1 MRTKLAL
8 MFAVLVGLGSARAD
22 VVNLTN
28 VIDGSNTTT
37 LGSLFIKLTTTGS
50 GAFQL
55 TSLQLS
61 SANNNSGIGY
71 QLTLATGGAINAIS
85 GSNLSAT
92 AGLITFNN
100 SNTFGAGDY
109 WLAITG
115 LSVAYGKGVSST
127 LTASPSDLGVSNALL
142 VAAQG
147 DTSGTS
153 GDIFKADLQITVPE
167 PATLILTGSA
177 LAAGAVGAFFKRR
190 RKVSTEV
197 AA

>member
-22 VVNLTN
+22 VVHLTN
-28 VIDGSNTTT
+28 VIDGSNLTNLT
-37 LGSLFIKLTTTGS
+37 GLFIKLTTTGS

-61 SANNNSGIGY
+61 SVKTDNGIGY
-71 QLTLATGGAINAIS
+71 SLTLATGGAINGIS
-85 GSNLSAT
+85 GSNLTSA

-115 LSVAYGKGVSST
+115 LSFAYGKGVSST
-127 LTASPSDLGVSNALL
+127 LTASPSNLGVSNGLL
-142 VAAQG
+142 VDAQG
-147 DTSGTS
+147 GTT
-153 GDIFKADLQITVPE
+153 GTTGHIFKADLAITVPE

-177 LAAGAVGAFFKRR
+177 LAAGAIGAFFKGR

>member
-22 VVNLTN
+22 VVHLTN
-28 VIDGSNTTT
+28 VIDGSNLTNLT
-37 LGSLFIKLTTTGS
+37 GLFIKLTTTGS

>member
-147 DTSGTS
+147 ETSGTS

>member
-8 MFAVLVGLGSARAD
+8 MFAVLVGVGSARAD
-22 VVNLTN
+22 VVNL
-28 VIDGSNTTT
+28 SNGVVSGTTG
-37 LGSLFIKLTTTGS
+37 LSSLFIKLTTTGS

-61 SANNNSGIGY
+61 SANNNGGIGY
-71 QLTLATGGAINAIS
+71 ELTLATGGAINSIS
-85 GSNLSAT
+85 GSNLTSN

-115 LSVAYGKGVSST
+115 LSVAYGKGDSST
-127 LTASPSDLGVSNALL
+127 LTASPSNLGVSNGLL
-142 VAAQG
+142 VGAQG
-147 DTSGTS
+147 NTTGTT
-153 GDIFKADLQITVPE
+153 GDIFKADLAITVPE

-177 LAAGAVGAFFKRR
+177 LSAGAVGAYFKRR